1 MVLLN
6 KREQFRQKVDSAA
19 SAILMSASG
28 EGPERLRANL
38 REIIWLIKN
47 ARPNVPDIK
56 SREVVKS
63 ANVQKLNI
71 ESPGALD
78 AQGRP
83 RDYPGLH
90 PARPQGL
97 RGLRVK

>member
-28 EGPERLRANL
+28 EGPERLMKIL
-38 REIIWLIKN
+38 REIIGLTKT
-47 ARPNVPDIK
+47 ARTNVPDIK
-56 SREVVKS
+56 SREVVES

-83 RDYPGLH
+83 RD
-90 PARPQGL
+90 
-97 RGLRVK
+97 